1 MKKRNKRGVLRITT
15 IVLVVIIISV
25 GSLMD
30 LLIQKLEKGVL
41 EVCATQQEAYV
52 QLVVD
57 QINLKQNRDE
67 EEIISDILST
77 LDASSNKYWMFSKDR
92 SILFV
97 KDVIETNRYK
107 GITTMSYYDSS
118 SAREFL
124 NNLRTDRVIHR
135 NIDLAGKK
143 YIASGVEFE
152 YKDELYRL
160 CLLTNQDVILN
171 NNYYMEATLQTII
184 LVAFILML
192 LLASSMLFARK
203 QEAQKAE
210 IRQRDEEIEKLQK
223 MVGDLNELVSQK
235 EHFDTRYQ
243 VWNKDALADFLQKLR
258 KRNVKEVVIA
268 KLNCNDGE
276 SQKNFLEK
284 ASVLLGKQVLRFADG
299 NENIILLFV
308 KDDEVHAREKIKP
321 LLSEAVFLHEVK
333 THSLLIAE

>member
-1 MKKRNKRGVLRITT
+1 MKKKKKRGILRITT
-15 IVLVVIIISV
+15 ILLVVIIVSV

-57 QINLKQNRDE
+57 QINLKENRDE

-97 KDVIETNRYK
+97 KDVMETNRYK
-107 GITTMSYYDSS
+107 GITTMSYYDSL

-124 NNLRTDRVIHR
+124 NSLRTDRVIHR
-135 NIDLAGKK
+135 NIDLGGKK
-143 YIASGVEFE
+143 YIASGVEFQ

-184 LVAFILML
+184 LVAFILVL

-203 QEAQKAE
+203 VETYKVD
-210 IRQRDEEIEKLQK
+210 IKDRDAEIEKLQK

-243 VWNKDALADFLQKLR
+243 IWNRDSLGDFLQKLR

-268 KLNCNDGE
+268 KLNCNDE
-276 SQKNFLEK
+276 QCQKNFLEK
-284 ASVLLGKQVLRFADG
+284 ASVLLGKKVLRFEDG
-299 NENIILLFV
+299 RENIILLFV
-308 KDDEVHAREKIKP
+308 KDDELQARESIKP
-321 LLSEAVFLHEVK
+321 LLSESVFLQEIK
-333 THSLLIAE
+333 THSLLISD